1 MFAPSSTW
9 ETRSV
14 LAPSLSPFF
23 QPLLPSFPPSVFAV
37 HLRLSSSVRF
47 RLRSL
52 SLSLSVFPALL
63 FLLLPRL
70 RGQNINDRANHPKHE
85 HRPPLDAKKEEK
97 RVTAAS
103 WPSVGSGVERWANAC
118 TGQDAF
124 LVGVG
129 SRPSRRNGLT
139 VFVHHPPPTSTLR
152 SRLLFVG
159 IRWFRG

>member
-1 MFAPSSTW
+1 MHDVCTEQHVGNAKCARP
-9 ETRSV
+9 
-14 LAPSLSPFF
+14 LSLSPFF
-23 QPLLPSFPPSVFAV
+23 QPLLPSFPPSVSAV

-129 SRPSRRNGLT
+129 SPSKPQEWSYGVCPSPSAN
-139 VFVHHPPPTSTLR
+139 FHPSE
-152 SRLLFVG
+152 
-159 IRWFRG
+159 

>member
-1 MFAPSSTW
+1 MHRAARGKREVCSPPLSLPSSN
-9 ETRSV
+9 
-14 LAPSLSPFF
+14 PSYRPF
-23 QPLLPSFPPSVFAV
+23 LLPFPRYTYASPRPSVSAYD
-37 HLRLSSSVRF
+37 
-47 RLRSL
+47 L

-103 WPSVGSGVERWANAC
+103 WPSVGSGVERWVNAC

-129 SRPSRRNGLT
+129 SPSKPQEWSYGVCPSPSAN
-139 VFVHHPPPTSTLR
+139 FHPSE
-152 SRLLFVG
+152 
-159 IRWFRG
+159 

>member
-1 MFAPSSTW
+1 MHDVCTEQHVGNAKCARP
-9 ETRSV
+9 
-14 LAPSLSPFF
+14 LSLSLLPTPPTVLSSFRF
-23 QPLLPSFPPSVFAV
+23 RGTPTPLLVRLFPPTISP
-37 HLRLSSSVRF
+37 
-47 RLRSL
+47 

-129 SRPSRRNGLT
+129 SPSKPQEWSYGVCPSPSAN
-139 VFVHHPPPTSTLR
+139 FHPSE
-152 SRLLFVG
+152 
-159 IRWFRG
+159 